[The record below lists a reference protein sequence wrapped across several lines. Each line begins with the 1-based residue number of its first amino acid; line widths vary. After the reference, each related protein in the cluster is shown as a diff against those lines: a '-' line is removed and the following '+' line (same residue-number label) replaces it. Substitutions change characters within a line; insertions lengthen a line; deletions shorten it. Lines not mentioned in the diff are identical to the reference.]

1 MIAASHTRSYRLRDA
16 WMNIDG
22 VTKTE
27 QLVPFASCGT
37 DGDQARRAERALS
50 AANEDALRDEL
61 RQHLRPLGMISSVL
75 LVLIA
80 IGPIL
85 LL

>member
-1 MIAASHTRSYRLRDA
+1 MIAASHARSYRLRDA
-16 WMNIDG
+16 WMMNIIIDG

-50 AANEDALRDEL
+50 AAEECTRTAAAGTTY
-61 RQHLRPLGMISSVL
+61 PWT
-75 LVLIA
+75 
-80 IGPIL
+80 
-85 LL
+85 